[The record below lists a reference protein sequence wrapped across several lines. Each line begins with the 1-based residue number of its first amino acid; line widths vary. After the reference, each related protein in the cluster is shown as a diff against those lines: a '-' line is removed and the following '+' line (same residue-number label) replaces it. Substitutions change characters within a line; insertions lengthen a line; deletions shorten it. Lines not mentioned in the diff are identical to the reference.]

1 MREGKASGPGG
12 ESRAARVDYVGRH
25 LLPNAA
31 SLTRLL
37 AKQAGGELSRTE
49 AGVLN
54 TLTAAPR
61 RVTELAELEGLAQ
74 PTMTL
79 VVQRL
84 EQRGWVRRERHADDG
99 RVSLVSL
106 TDRGRAQFDDFVDQ
120 VAGVLR
126 VHVDAMSDEQL
137 AALETAADALGA
149 LVSRVQGSS

>member
-1 MREGKASGPGG
+1 VDTDPKGT
-12 ESRAARVDYVGRH
+12 SRAARVDYVGRH

-84 EQRGWVRRERHADDG
+84 EQRGWVRRGRHADDG

-106 TDRGRAQFDDFVDQ
+106 TDRGRAEFDDFVEQ
-120 VAGVLR
+120 VGAVLR
-126 VHVDAMSDEQL
+126 VHIDAMSDEQL
-137 AALETAADALGA
+137 AALETATDALGA
-149 LVSRVQGSS
+149 LVSSFAERMRA

>member
-1 MREGKASGPGG
+1 VHLEKKRSG
-12 ESRAARVDYVGRH
+12 RATRIDHVGRH

-37 AKQAGGELSRTE
+37 VKQAGVELSRTE

-54 TLTAAPR
+54 TLSASPR

-106 TDRGRAQFDDFVDQ
+106 TDRGQAQLDDFVDQ
-120 VAGVLR
+120 VAAVLR
-126 VHVDAMSDEQL
+126 VHIDAMSDEQL
-137 AALETAADALGA
+137 AALETATDALGA
-149 LVSRVQGSS
+149 LVSRVQRA